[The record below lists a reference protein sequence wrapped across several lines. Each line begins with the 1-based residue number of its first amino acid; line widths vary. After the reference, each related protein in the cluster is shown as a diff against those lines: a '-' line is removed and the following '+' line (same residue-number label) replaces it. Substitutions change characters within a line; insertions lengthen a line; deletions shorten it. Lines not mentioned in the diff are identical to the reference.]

1 MDNHTEYE
9 SVRFADDDDQFRRN
23 DLDREINRLQQDLN
37 NDPEFKTIQSVY
49 FWTNKK
55 KDRLEMEIASL
66 RKMDQE
72 NYTTGTLLEDSEQNV
87 AEGYKENNELKKQL
101 TDIFK
106 DNLEVRKRCVFCF
119 V

>member
-1 MDNHTEYE
+1 
-9 SVRFADDDDQFRRN
+9 
-23 DLDREINRLQQDLN
+23 
-37 NDPEFKTIQSVY
+37 
-49 FWTNKK
+49 
-55 KDRLEMEIASL
+55 
-66 RKMDQE
+66 MDQE

-119 V
+119 CVMMVGYLAHPLALISY